1 MTIARYTFLPW
12 LRRGIA
18 NQIRTPAGAGAS
30 RATVPVELTAFSDR
44 ANTPLPAVQVILIG
58 PGDIAGVNPQQ
69 VIRTEPRASVTDFE
83 PNYLACIDFYD
94 EDFAHRYSPLAP
106 DTATHRL
113 PP

>member
-44 ANTPLPAVQVILIG
+44 ANTPLPRFRSCWSVRAIS
-58 PGDIAGVNPQQ
+58 
-69 VIRTEPRASVTDFE
+69 RAS
-83 PNYLACIDFYD
+83 I
-94 EDFAHRYSPLAP
+94 RS
-106 DTATHRL
+106 R
-113 PP
+113 